1 MGFSTLL
8 DIIGSTIIGSTLLLI
23 LFRMNDVATENT
35 YTYAGDLIVQQSLVE
50 VVTLVEYDFRKIGYC
65 KDWSQIPDPTQAI
78 LFADDHDIK
87 FLTDVSPTDGI
98 VDTIRYY
105 VGPISEASG
114 TSNPRDRI
122 LYRIVNNAAPAGS
135 NLGVTQFDLEY
146 YNALGA
152 KIATPVAF
160 PGEIQT
166 MQINITVENTEPMT
180 TFAQSKK
187 IGFDTLYTSVF
198 WRQIR
203 LVARNLRNR

>member
-8 DIIGSTIIGSTLLLI
+8 DIIGSTIIGASLLLI
-23 LFRMNDVATENT
+23 LFQMNDVATENT
-35 YTYAGDLIVQQSLVE
+35 YTYASSLTVQQSLVE
-50 VVTLVEYDFRKIGYC
+50 VVTLIEYDFRKIGYC
-65 KDWSQIPDPTQAI
+65 QTWSMIPDPTQAI
-78 LFADDHDIK
+78 LYADDHDIS
-87 FLTDVSPTDGI
+87 FLTDVSPTDGV

-105 VGPISEASG
+105 IGPTSDLTA

-135 NLGVTQFDLEY
+135 NLGVTQFDLKY
-146 YNALGA
+146 FNALGDS
-152 KIATPVAF
+152 ISTPVAF
-160 PGEIQT
+160 TGEIQT

-180 TFAQSKK
+180 TFYQSET
-187 IGFDTLYTSVF
+187 GGLDTLYTSVF